1 MPVAGFLSNWAT
13 PQVDRGRDI
22 DVPHVSVRSPFSQVA
37 AVSPDP
43 RASYV
48 PDCDAH
54 PHAAAASRLDQ
65 EQRLPPLQAVAGWYP
80 GLRAAPCEAIGGDLE
95 ISRSVHLTRSE
106 PPRVR
111 WRRWGRDHP
120 PSAQTPRATPQR
132 PPDPPPG
139 VDLGARPAFGLERRV
154 RPSLDA
160 PGPGPTGR
168 ADPVTSPRWVCL
180 AWASAPVVWRRV
192 LPHAMASAVPGG
204 STAPPHDE
212 QRSRLTNVSHATSS
226 AWGRGSML

>member
-106 PPRVR
+106 PPRFVGGVGVEITR
-111 WRRWGRDHP
+111 QALRRHE
-120 PSAQTPRATPQR
+120 QPRN
-132 PPDPPPG
+132 
-139 VDLGARPAFGLERRV
+139 ARPILHQG
-154 RPSLDA
+154 SIWA
-160 PGPGPTGR
+160 PAR
-168 ADPVTSPRWVCL
+168 L
-180 AWASAPVVWRRV
+180 SA
-192 LPHAMASAVPGG
+192 LSAVYALPSIRRDQARPVGLI
-204 STAPPHDE
+204 P
-212 QRSRLTNVSHATSS
+212 
-226 AWGRGSML
+226 